1 MTLPRALRVRD
12 FMSTRVL
19 TLTPEMEVL
28 AAMRLLLSRRV
39 SGAPVIDARGTLVGI
54 LTERDCLETLISTGY
69 HDQREAGRVS
79 DYMSRQ
85 VVSVEADAN
94 ILSVAQRFLTAA
106 YRRYPVVSEHRLV
119 GIISRQDV
127 LRAIAEHG

>member
-1 MTLPRALRVRD
+1 
-12 FMSTRVL
+12 MSTRVL